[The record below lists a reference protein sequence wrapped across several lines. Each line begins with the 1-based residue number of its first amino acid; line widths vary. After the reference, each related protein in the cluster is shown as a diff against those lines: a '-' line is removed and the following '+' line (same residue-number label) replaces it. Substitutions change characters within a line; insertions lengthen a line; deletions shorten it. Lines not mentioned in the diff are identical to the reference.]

1 MSVSRIDDLVN
12 EVSQIKSEH
21 KLVKIYSPNELNLVK
36 NHHQDNRLKLIKL
49 KTQAQFKRTIYE
61 IDEKIGFAN
70 HEIRKVNVALNIYKK
85 KLARHKNH
93 LKRNPPKSKHKN
105 KVSNILLD
113 FEHSKIM
120 EGVFACKTS
129 QDLYE
134 MFQIKELNFAK
145 TNIMNQRSAFYTE
158 KKLTATPE
166 ERKSIDSRIQFI
178 NEICQLIDQAILK
191 LSNYRFSLELL

>member
-1 MSVSRIDDLVN
+1 MTTRKIDDLVN
-12 EVSQIKSEH
+12 EVSQIKSGH
-21 KLVKIYSPNELNLVK
+21 KLLKIYSQNELNWVK
-36 NHHQDNRLKLIKL
+36 NHHQENRLKLIKL
-49 KTQAQFKRTIYE
+49 KAQAHFKATIFE
-61 IDEKIGFAN
+61 IDQKICFAN
-70 HEIRKVNVALNIYKK
+70 KETKKINSALTIHKK
-85 KLARHKNH
+85 KLARQNNP
-93 LKRNPPKSKHKN
+93 LKRNTLKSKQKN
-105 KVSNILLD
+105 NANNVFLD

-120 EGVFACKTS
+120 EGVFTCKTP

-158 KKLTATPE
+158 KKLTTTPE